1 MWTNALY
8 NGILFVAL
16 ASISNFATGQN
27 LIRNPSFERF
37 RQCPVKL
44 GNLEQDVEDWQTP
57 TFGSTD
63 YFNACSKAMGTPKNF
78 NGEQPAHFGVGYV
91 GFYMLA
97 PDDYREYVQ
106 AQLTRPLQKGESYT
120 VSFYVSLA
128 EKSDFAVGQF
138 GIRFFEKPVKI
149 KTKKVL
155 STRQLSKL
163 PGDTSNYI
171 EITSS
176 EFYSD
181 SEAWIFL
188 TKEFVA
194 KGTENYMIIGNFKD
208 NRRTQRF
215 QTQRKENKG
224 AYYYLD
230 MVSVQRTH
238 TDKNGPNIFKQAN
251 LELDSV
257 HVFKDILFDF
267 NTATLRNTEQ
277 EELEEVFLF
286 LNENPSVYI
295 HIGGH
300 TDAVGA
306 TTFNNRLSLE
316 RAKTVANYLIKR
328 GILAD
333 RIHYGGFGSSKPI
346 ATNTTKAGRLR
357 NRRVEFVLM
366 ESSNNP
372 NNR

>member
-1 MWTNALY
+1 MWTKVLY
-8 NGILFVAL
+8 KGILFVVL
-16 ASISNFATGQN
+16 ASISNFAVGQN

-57 TFGSTD
+57 TYGSTD

-78 NGEQPAHFGVGYV
+78 NGEQPAHFGVGYI

-97 PDDYREYVQ
+97 PDDYREYIQ
-106 AQLTRPLQKGESYT
+106 AQLTKPLQKGERYT

-128 EKSDFAVGQF
+128 ERSDFAVKEF
-138 GIRFFEKPVKI
+138 GIRFSEKPIKI
-149 KTKKVL
+149 ETKKVL
-155 STRQLSKL
+155 SSRHLSKL
-163 PGDTSNYI
+163 QGDTSNYI

-188 TKEFVA
+188 TREFVA

-208 NRRTQRF
+208 NRRTQRL

-224 AYYYLD
+224 SYYYLD
-230 MVSVQRTH
+230 MVSVRRTH
-238 TDKNGPNIFKQAN
+238 TDKNGPITFSEAN
-251 LELDSV
+251 LKLDSV
-257 HVFKDILFDF
+257 HVFKDILFNF
-267 NTATLRNTEQ
+267 NTATLRNSEQ

-286 LNENPSVYI
+286 LHKNPSIYI

-300 TDAVGA
+300 TDAVGT
-306 TTFNNRLSLE
+306 TTFNKSLSLE
-316 RAKTVANYLIKR
+316 RAKTVANYLIQR

-333 RIHYGGFGSSKPI
+333 RIHYEGFGSSKPI
-346 ATNTTKAGRLR
+346 ATNKTKAGRLL

-366 ESSNNP
+366 E
-372 NNR
+372 